1 MNTNDSIGFLDCE
14 VEELKTSTKQAC
26 IFPFEFNQTLFSGCT
41 TGFEPQNKSWCATK
55 IDEKGLAV
63 EGYKGHCNETCPLDV
78 NGTSNSIINLIKIL
92 LGGKL
97 T

>member
-1 MNTNDSIGFLDCE
+1 MYYSGN
-14 VEELKTSTKQAC
+14 KT
-26 IFPFEFNQTLFSGCT
+26 
-41 TGFEPQNKSWCATK
+41 WCATK
-55 IDEKGLAV
+55 VDKEGIAKAR
-63 EGYKGHCNETCPLDV
+63 EGYWGYCHETCPHDV